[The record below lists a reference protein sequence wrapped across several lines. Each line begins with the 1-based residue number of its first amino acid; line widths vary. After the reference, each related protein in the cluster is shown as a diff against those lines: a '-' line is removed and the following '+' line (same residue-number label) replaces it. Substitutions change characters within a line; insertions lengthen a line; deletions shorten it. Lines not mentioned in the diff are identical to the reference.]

1 MRQLELFT
9 VAELSAM
16 RDRTRSRRYSPA
28 NEQFRREQARR
39 RAWGLARR
47 HAEKLRRA
55 QDRRDEAAREP
66 ALPKPPAAPEQAIPF
81 ADDSGLNDRGTMT
94 DRAPSGAV
102 HRRRLPRKPPR
113 RSANAPTRRSADHR
127 STRPPVHPCHHSKT
141 LQKKCNDHYPKP
153 PPTYSC
159 HARAS
164 AVARTGRPARR
175 DVPQRFSLPPKRAPS
190 PAVSSFRRLG
200 A

>member
-55 QDRRDEAAREP
+55 QERRDEAAREP
-66 ALPKPPAAPEQAIPF
+66 VPPQPPTAPEQAIPLM
-81 ADDSGLNDRGTMT
+81 DNPRPNDCGTMT
-94 DRAPSGAV
+94 DPAPTGGRSGA
-102 HRRRLPRKPPR
+102 
-113 RSANAPTRRSADHR
+113 
-127 STRPPVHPCHHSKT
+127 
-141 LQKKCNDHYPKP
+141 
-153 PPTYSC
+153 
-159 HARAS
+159 
-164 AVARTGRPARR
+164 
-175 DVPQRFSLPPKRAPS
+175 
-190 PAVSSFRRLG
+190 
-200 A
+200 